1 MGNKYLNTVYKQK
14 MHRSR

>member
-1 MGNKYLNTVYKQK
+1 MGNKYLNTVYKHK

>member
-14 MHRSR
+14 MLRSR